1 MVVHVVHRSVKTVH
15 LSANISTLR
24 ARVTYTYVY
33 SLRLDPPLAPSVSH
47 VVCARMR
54 ASREKKKK
62 KNASSTGRHSVFDRH
77 EASTDSRSDRPDHR
91 FITRGIHIRAVIQA
105 IHAGKLGG
113 KESVFVRFIVAFD
126 TCTTRNR
133 SAALDAKISGR
144 GFGRRKSRYFLE
156 GRGGEGNT
164 SLTPVEKGKH
174 PRWMKDEAHSRNFCA
189 DHVAR
194 ARKKRKKGAAPL
206 AVDVFVGRGMRHGR
220 SHILRHPFTNAY
232 CLISEDHGS
241 LERNTPAEV

>member
-1 MVVHVVHRSVKTVH
+1 
-15 LSANISTLR
+15 
-24 ARVTYTYVY
+24 
-33 SLRLDPPLAPSVSH
+33 
-47 VVCARMR
+47 MR
-54 ASREKKKK
+54 ASRIRTYTLY
-62 KNASSTGRHSVFDRH
+62 ASILLLLLAYPTSYALVCELLARRRRRRMLPRRVGIFDRH

-105 IHAGKLGG
+105 IHAGKSGG

-174 PRWMKDEAHSRNFCA
+174 PRWMKDEAHSRNFCG

-194 ARKKRKKGAAPL
+194 AQEETEERRGAA
-206 AVDVFVGRGMRHGR
+206 
-220 SHILRHPFTNAY
+220 T
-232 CLISEDHGS
+232 
-241 LERNTPAEV
+241 